1 MLLRLPLAFALA
13 FSAGAATQPPETFRI
28 SQAGVCTVTGTYFN
42 TPMREGPEAW
52 DWPEDARRLVAAHR
66 WTQVDEAL
74 LRACPSATI
83 PVVGLAF
90 SDDGGLVQI
99 TRSSYPLYQGLDME
113 GGSIDSC
120 LLQHRDGAWQL
131 VGCKLDMV
139 S

>member
-1 MLLRLPLAFALA
+1 MLLRLPLALALA

-28 SQAGVCTVTGTYFN
+28 SQAGVCAVTDTYFN
-42 TPMREGPEAW
+42 TPMLAGPEAW
-52 DWPEDARRLVAAHR
+52 DWPEDARRLIAAHR
-66 WTQVDEAL
+66 WTQVDEAM
-74 LRACPSATI
+74 LRPCRSATI

-90 SDDGGLVQI
+90 SDEGDLVQI
-99 TRSSYPLYQGLDME
+99 TRSSYPLYQGQDSE

-120 LLQHRDGAWQL
+120 LLQRRDGAWQL